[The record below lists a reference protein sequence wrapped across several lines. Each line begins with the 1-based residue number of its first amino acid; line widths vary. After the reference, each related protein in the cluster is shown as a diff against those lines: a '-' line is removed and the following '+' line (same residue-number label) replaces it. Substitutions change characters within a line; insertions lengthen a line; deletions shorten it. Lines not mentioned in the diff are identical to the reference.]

1 MNERGYIMKVNP
13 ELKEKYGPKIIAQV
27 IRILDEH
34 TVIINAGVGK
44 VHIGELLQIYEYLGD
59 LIGPDEKNY
68 GSFEYVKGEVEVV
81 RIEPSY
87 SVCKTEKVTGPSV
100 SLALSPLLERPVS
113 RRSSLP
119 LDKED
124 ISPLKPQDNKVRV
137 GDPVKRA

>member
-1 MNERGYIMKVNP
+1 MNTIKYEMNERGYIMKVNP

-44 VHIGELLQIYEYLGD
+44 VHIGELLQISEYLGD

-68 GSFEYVKGEVEVV
+68 GSFEYVK
-81 RIEPSY
+81 EPSY